1 MDASGEQRSRNA
13 PDPAVTPEIA
23 AEAAV
28 WIARLHGPDRSPFM
42 ERECL
47 AWQAHSAVH
56 RLAFERC
63 TDVWE
68 AVPRVRL
75 ADAYASALPRASSR
89 AFTQAST
96 SDTTDEVR
104 HTGHPRWL
112 LASVVAALTV
122 GVGLS
127 VYLRGGG
134 DIYATKVG
142 EQQLVVL
149 ADGTRMTL
157 NTNTVARVKMDP
169 DLRSVNVQ
177 AGEAVFE
184 VAKDPHRP
192 FVVRVADS
200 EVVAVGTVFAVRLS
214 GSGTQ
219 AAVVLAVTLIEG
231 QVTVRPV
238 SFDGAEGIAPVK
250 PVLMQ
255 AGERMRLVKAD
266 GMSNGPAI
274 QQLDRPRI
282 DQVVAWRRNEA
293 VFDDVSL
300 LDAVAEMNRYNRTPI
315 VLLGDASLPKLR
327 VSGLYRTGD
336 SAGFAWAVAA
346 LHGLHVQEREGRLEL
361 TSPQ

>member
-1 MDASGEQRSRNA
+1 MEASGEQGSRNV

-28 WIARLHGPDRSPFM
+28 WIARLHGPDRVPAM

-47 AWQAHSAVH
+47 AWQARSAAH

-75 ADAYASALPRASSR
+75 ADAYASASIRPADRASKVG
-89 AFTQAST
+89 QST
-96 SDTTDEVR
+96 RS
-104 HTGHPRWL
+104 RWL
-112 LASVVAALTV
+112 LASTVAVLIV
-122 GVGLS
+122 GFGLS
-127 VYLRGGG
+127 AHFWSDG
-134 DIYATKVG
+134 DVYATKVG
-142 EQQLVVL
+142 EQQLIVL
-149 ADGTRMTL
+149 EDGTRMTL
-157 NTNTVARVKMDP
+157 NTDTRIRVVMDR

-177 AGEAVFE
+177 AGEALFE
-184 VAKDPHRP
+184 VAKDPRRS

-200 EVVAVGTVFAVRLS
+200 EVVAVGTVFSVRLS
-214 GSGTQ
+214 GS
-219 AAVVLAVTLIEG
+219 AAHIAEALAVTLIEG
-231 QVTVRPV
+231 KVTVRPA
-238 SFDGAEGIAPVK
+238 SSDNAHGIAPAV

-255 AGERMRLVKAD
+255 AGERMRLVSAGKSTGHAT
-266 GMSNGPAI
+266 

-282 DQVVAWRRNEA
+282 DQVIAWRRSEA